1 MNKGYPIPQHF
12 IYCEVQT
19 TNDKKVY
26 CEGNNMSLTILGPI
40 KELCQATENF
50 TPLALLAE
58 IPGEHRP
65 IFGLNHL

>member
-40 KELCQATENF
+40 KEL
-50 TPLALLAE
+50 
-58 IPGEHRP
+58 R
-65 IFGLNHL
+65 